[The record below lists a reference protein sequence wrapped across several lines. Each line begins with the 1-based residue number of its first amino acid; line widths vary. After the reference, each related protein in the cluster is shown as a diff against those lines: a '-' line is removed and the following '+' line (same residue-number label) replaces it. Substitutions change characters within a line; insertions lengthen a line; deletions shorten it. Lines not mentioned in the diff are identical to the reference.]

1 MRMTSV
7 KMTTNIIVIIEVS
20 IIVVNYDNKY
30 DDLYHNHSKT
40 IISEN

>member
-1 MRMTSV
+1 MRMTSI

-20 IIVVNYDNKY
+20 IIAINYDNKY